1 MPIQVRIVDIVG
13 IVDGFAGIVGVIV
26 SGIVMGFGG
35 CYRG

>member
-1 MPIQVRIVDIVG
+1 MPIQVRIVGIFGIIGGFVG
-13 IVDGFAGIVGVIV
+13 IFGVIV